1 MVPKVPLRTRPKPRL
16 REVGV
21 LVMNVLCCVA
31 HRNIHLDKKV
41 GIDIW
46 NRTHRDR
53 YIKRKQKVQTFL
65 SFVKLYCYND
75 LDTTMRFQKVYSLAA
90 LLD

>member
-53 YIKRKQKVQTFL
+53 YKKKTESPVLPFFRQ
-65 SFVKLYCYND
+65 
-75 LDTTMRFQKVYSLAA
+75 A
-90 LLD
+90 LLLQRSRHNNALAKSLLSGCAT